1 MSFIQMR
8 TVPALFVGRRTL
20 VMAEAN
26 QAAAGKGTSFHC
38 GACDNV
44 IVTADEPKELEH
56 VVVKCGCG
64 EFNQL

>member
-20 VMAEAN
+20 VAAEAAPSEN
-26 QAAAGKGTSFHC
+26 AAGSTVRC
-38 GACDNV
+38 GACDSV
-44 IVTADEPKELEH
+44 IATAEEPQDLQH
-56 VVVKCGCG
+56 VVIKCGCG

>member
-20 VMAEAN
+20 VMAEASE
-26 QAAAGKGTSFHC
+26 AVAGEGSSFRC
-38 GACDNV
+38 GACDSV
-44 IVTADEPKELEH
+44 ILTAREPQDVQH